1 MSVSVE
7 EKIGI
12 EAAIVDLRVHKAK
25 AKVAQLK
32 AALAEQKAEVRR
44 LRAKLAKRPEIRVWN
59 QRLRRL
65 QGRYDKLRAEHAKR
79 QAFASSASRRRDLRL
94 RRANSR
100 SKSSQL
106 ATERVKE
113 LRADTRSLHGLICE
127 ANEKLQQQS
136 VGSIITK
143 TSRPS
148 GGQQYTNQVI
158 STCMHLVLDCHVPV
172 QHVKPAIRRV
182 LTDLVGID
190 AGNLALPSRSQ
201 VSALSYSLGSCLAKA
216 SAMEKLLHQGA
227 KEDRPITILH
237 DATSKKGRHYAAYQV
252 DTGDSRPMAVS
263 LREVEGG
270 TANIYARELDYSV
283 EELVDLFCSVVLAHS
298 SDEERRRL
306 KCNLLARVNFLMT
319 DRHVVNKCLNVLLNE
334 MRQELATQQGVNP
347 PPPVTALFCGMHV
360 IVNLAAAAE
369 AALREWETCMAAEA
383 VGSAA
388 LPGFRP
394 SQAESGT
401 QRLIRTVCK
410 AFHALGSEQCGV
422 AIPLQTYLESK
433 GAPSL
438 RLDDFRGNRAY
449 ITFPN
454 GGNIFWQRDRLSEF
468 LAEYTC
474 SNRLL
479 IAVQADLASDLL
491 LSGCRALGIADVLLI
506 RPLWVLLRCR
516 DVTLTDMNERYERA
530 CNWLRQLSSSEG
542 VTVASSMIGPFP
554 ELAQTVL
561 RDIQLQD
568 IWAALTSELTALE
581 NEIVGQALQIMA
593 THMLVLLE
601 REVRDHL
608 PGGTLRQLT
617 PEVAQLVSS
626 APKDN
631 VAVERGFGMLD
642 KCVADRPNMRPLAR
656 ESLVLFGYNCTSEW
670 LADKTEREKDL
681 LLTRARKLVPQL
693 EKRGKESADALRS
706 CRQEILRAKLAEKQR
721 KKDSNAESIRSILR
735 VIEAYGGLWPTIS
748 RMDAVLHQLAPDQH
762 EKAIKAQLQL
772 HKATKIH
779 LPKDKASLLNFSA
792 AGVKRSVPQLRSQL
806 REVLQIVELQD
817 QQKGADAPTVPPSGL
832 LDARERKE
840 RVRTAIADRLQR
852 HGEDWIP
859 GHVLQRLP
867 STCQSRDILSQEF
880 KVVFDDFEGDKGT
893 RGSGGGGSSSGGG
906 GSWEHDFSYCGVDR
920 DVAEY
925 YRPSAAHPST
935 LQAADLRLHLEHR
948 VAMLPGGRDRRGGPI
963 MCFPGRA
970 DTEKIPVDELMRLV
984 KYLSYVPD
992 ARVRSLRFTVVID
1005 MRHAA
1010 WSSIKPILKIL
1021 DETLSDSL
1029 DITYVIKPE
1038 SFIEKQRVQ
1047 MAIGK
1052 YSFDIKLV
1060 SIEGL
1065 FGDIDPAQLTTEFDG
1080 SLPFDSK
1087 EFVELP
1093 LSSFFFRSHDM
1104 SEKLTKLYHAL
1115 DHRVTPAT
1123 LQQAVQMV
1131 EMHRAQKNKSVCNR
1145 IYVFKSDRLSK
1156 LQCTRW
1162 RPRAARLAQWLRCG
1176 SKGESVS
1183 SSWVS
1188 MNTDFQQLAPAVT
1201 DAIQHLYELRSLL
1214 VDKWES
1220 TRVALEQAYQL
1231 RLFEEDVGRMANWQ
1245 QQRTFLLDCFG
1256 DIGQSAQQVSLHQVL
1271 HCTTLCHAALHCTT
1285 CATLCCTA
1293 SKGTRGSGGGGSSSG
1308 GGGSWE
1314 HDFAYCGVDRD
1325 VAEYYRPSAHPST
1338 LQAADLRLHL
1348 EHRVAMPG
1356 GRDRRGGP
1364 IMCFPGRADT
1374 EKIPVDELMRLVK
1387 YLSYVPDARVRSLR
1401 FTVVIDM
1408 RHAAWSSIKPIL
1420 KILDETLSDSL
1431 DITYVIKPESFI
1443 EKQRVQMAIGKY
1455 SFDIKLVSI
1464 EGLFGDID
1472 PAQLTTEFDGSL
1484 PFDSK
1489 EFVELR
1495 CRLESFFFRSHDMS
1509 EKLTKLYHALDHR
1522 VTPATLQ
1529 QAVQM
1534 VEMHRAQK
1542 NKVVQAPVH
1551 SLEAEAARLAQW
1563 LRCGSKG
1570 ESVSS
1575 SWVSM
1580 NTDFQQLAP
1589 AVTDAIQHLYE
1600 LRSLLVDKWES
1611 TRVALEQAYQLR
1623 LFEEDV
1629 GRMAN
1634 WMQQQRTFLLDCF
1647 GDIGQSAQQ

>member
-1 MSVSVE
+1 MATSSTPKTKPNLRLRGRSRSSIRPVTNGQVITHLKSSSQAHTGLDKAQPILKLVGLPSHLMEFVSDNLKKALLKRIKDLEREAQILLKSHTREAASGDGISTYEAHLAREFEPPAALQQLLNPMAMPIVPLSTSPMPMASNSPTPARLDQSKQSGMSVSVE

-880 KVVFDDFEGDKGT
+880 KI
-893 RGSGGGGSSSGGG
+893 
-906 GSWEHDFSYCGVDR
+906 
-920 DVAEY
+920 
-925 YRPSAAHPST
+925 ST
-935 LQAADLRLHLEHR
+935 
-948 VAMLPGGRDRRGGPI
+948 
-963 MCFPGRA
+963 
-970 DTEKIPVDELMRLV
+970 
-984 KYLSYVPD
+984 
-992 ARVRSLRFTVVID
+992 
-1005 MRHAA
+1005 
-1010 WSSIKPILKIL
+1010 
-1021 DETLSDSL
+1021 
-1029 DITYVIKPE
+1029 
-1038 SFIEKQRVQ
+1038 
-1047 MAIGK
+1047 
-1052 YSFDIKLV
+1052 
-1060 SIEGL
+1060 
-1065 FGDIDPAQLTTEFDG
+1065 
-1080 SLPFDSK
+1080 
-1087 EFVELP
+1087 
-1093 LSSFFFRSHDM
+1093 
-1104 SEKLTKLYHAL
+1104 
-1115 DHRVTPAT
+1115 
-1123 LQQAVQMV
+1123 
-1131 EMHRAQKNKSVCNR
+1131 
-1145 IYVFKSDRLSK
+1145 
-1156 LQCTRW
+1156 
-1162 RPRAARLAQWLRCG
+1162 
-1176 SKGESVS
+1176 
-1183 SSWVS
+1183 
-1188 MNTDFQQLAPAVT
+1188 
-1201 DAIQHLYELRSLL
+1201 
-1214 VDKWES
+1214 
-1220 TRVALEQAYQL
+1220 
-1231 RLFEEDVGRMANWQ
+1231 
-1245 QQRTFLLDCFG
+1245 
-1256 DIGQSAQQVSLHQVL
+1256 
-1271 HCTTLCHAALHCTT
+1271 
-1285 CATLCCTA
+1285 
-1293 SKGTRGSGGGGSSSG
+1293 
-1308 GGGSWE
+1308 
-1314 HDFAYCGVDRD
+1314 
-1325 VAEYYRPSAHPST
+1325 
-1338 LQAADLRLHL
+1338 
-1348 EHRVAMPG
+1348 
-1356 GRDRRGGP
+1356 
-1364 IMCFPGRADT
+1364 
-1374 EKIPVDELMRLVK
+1374 
-1387 YLSYVPDARVRSLR
+1387 
-1401 FTVVIDM
+1401 
-1408 RHAAWSSIKPIL
+1408 
-1420 KILDETLSDSL
+1420 
-1431 DITYVIKPESFI
+1431 
-1443 EKQRVQMAIGKY
+1443 
-1455 SFDIKLVSI
+1455 
-1464 EGLFGDID
+1464 
-1472 PAQLTTEFDGSL
+1472 
-1484 PFDSK
+1484 
-1489 EFVELR
+1489 
-1495 CRLESFFFRSHDMS
+1495 
-1509 EKLTKLYHALDHR
+1509 
-1522 VTPATLQ
+1522 
-1529 QAVQM
+1529 
-1534 VEMHRAQK
+1534 
-1542 NKVVQAPVH
+1542 
-1551 SLEAEAARLAQW
+1551 
-1563 LRCGSKG
+1563 
-1570 ESVSS
+1570 
-1575 SWVSM
+1575 
-1580 NTDFQQLAP
+1580 
-1589 AVTDAIQHLYE
+1589 
-1600 LRSLLVDKWES
+1600 
-1611 TRVALEQAYQLR
+1611 
-1623 LFEEDV
+1623 
-1629 GRMAN
+1629 
-1634 WMQQQRTFLLDCF
+1634 
-1647 GDIGQSAQQ
+1647 

>member
-1 MSVSVE
+1 MASGIALQQLLNPMAMPIVPFVNITNANGLELTDQQGKLDQSKQSGMSVSVE

-12 EAAIVDLRVHKAK
+12 EAAIVDLRAK

-190 AGNLALPSRSQ
+190 AGQ
-201 VSALSYSLGSCLAKA
+201 LGASVAFAAKA

-283 EELVDLFCSVVLAHS
+283 EELVDLFCS
-298 SDEERRRL
+298 RRRL

-369 AALREWETCMAAEA
+369 AALRAT
-383 VGSAA
+383 
-388 LPGFRP
+388 
-394 SQAESGT
+394 ESGT

-474 SNRLL
+474 SSNRLL

-581 NEIVGQALQIMA
+581 NEIVGQALQ
-593 THMLVLLE
+593 
-601 REVRDHL
+601 
-608 PGGTLRQLT
+608 
-617 PEVAQLVSS
+617 AQH
-626 APKDN
+626 A
-631 VAVERGFGMLD
+631 
-642 KCVADRPNMRPLAR
+642 PLAR

-721 KKDSNAESIRSILR
+721 KKDSNERREHPIHS
-735 VIEAYGGLWPTIS
+735 P
-748 RMDAVLHQLAPDQH
+748 MDAVLHQLAPDQH

-880 KVVFDDFEGDKGT
+880 KI
-893 RGSGGGGSSSGGG
+893 
-906 GSWEHDFSYCGVDR
+906 
-920 DVAEY
+920 
-925 YRPSAAHPST
+925 ST
-935 LQAADLRLHLEHR
+935 
-948 VAMLPGGRDRRGGPI
+948 
-963 MCFPGRA
+963 
-970 DTEKIPVDELMRLV
+970 
-984 KYLSYVPD
+984 
-992 ARVRSLRFTVVID
+992 
-1005 MRHAA
+1005 
-1010 WSSIKPILKIL
+1010 
-1021 DETLSDSL
+1021 
-1029 DITYVIKPE
+1029 
-1038 SFIEKQRVQ
+1038 
-1047 MAIGK
+1047 
-1052 YSFDIKLV
+1052 
-1060 SIEGL
+1060 
-1065 FGDIDPAQLTTEFDG
+1065 
-1080 SLPFDSK
+1080 
-1087 EFVELP
+1087 
-1093 LSSFFFRSHDM
+1093 
-1104 SEKLTKLYHAL
+1104 
-1115 DHRVTPAT
+1115 
-1123 LQQAVQMV
+1123 
-1131 EMHRAQKNKSVCNR
+1131 
-1145 IYVFKSDRLSK
+1145 
-1156 LQCTRW
+1156 
-1162 RPRAARLAQWLRCG
+1162 
-1176 SKGESVS
+1176 
-1183 SSWVS
+1183 
-1188 MNTDFQQLAPAVT
+1188 
-1201 DAIQHLYELRSLL
+1201 
-1214 VDKWES
+1214 
-1220 TRVALEQAYQL
+1220 
-1231 RLFEEDVGRMANWQ
+1231 
-1245 QQRTFLLDCFG
+1245 
-1256 DIGQSAQQVSLHQVL
+1256 
-1271 HCTTLCHAALHCTT
+1271 
-1285 CATLCCTA
+1285 
-1293 SKGTRGSGGGGSSSG
+1293 
-1308 GGGSWE
+1308 
-1314 HDFAYCGVDRD
+1314 
-1325 VAEYYRPSAHPST
+1325 
-1338 LQAADLRLHL
+1338 
-1348 EHRVAMPG
+1348 
-1356 GRDRRGGP
+1356 
-1364 IMCFPGRADT
+1364 
-1374 EKIPVDELMRLVK
+1374 
-1387 YLSYVPDARVRSLR
+1387 
-1401 FTVVIDM
+1401 
-1408 RHAAWSSIKPIL
+1408 
-1420 KILDETLSDSL
+1420 
-1431 DITYVIKPESFI
+1431 
-1443 EKQRVQMAIGKY
+1443 
-1455 SFDIKLVSI
+1455 
-1464 EGLFGDID
+1464 
-1472 PAQLTTEFDGSL
+1472 
-1484 PFDSK
+1484 
-1489 EFVELR
+1489 
-1495 CRLESFFFRSHDMS
+1495 
-1509 EKLTKLYHALDHR
+1509 
-1522 VTPATLQ
+1522 
-1529 QAVQM
+1529 
-1534 VEMHRAQK
+1534 
-1542 NKVVQAPVH
+1542 
-1551 SLEAEAARLAQW
+1551 
-1563 LRCGSKG
+1563 
-1570 ESVSS
+1570 
-1575 SWVSM
+1575 
-1580 NTDFQQLAP
+1580 
-1589 AVTDAIQHLYE
+1589 
-1600 LRSLLVDKWES
+1600 
-1611 TRVALEQAYQLR
+1611 
-1623 LFEEDV
+1623 
-1629 GRMAN
+1629 
-1634 WMQQQRTFLLDCF
+1634 
-1647 GDIGQSAQQ
+1647 